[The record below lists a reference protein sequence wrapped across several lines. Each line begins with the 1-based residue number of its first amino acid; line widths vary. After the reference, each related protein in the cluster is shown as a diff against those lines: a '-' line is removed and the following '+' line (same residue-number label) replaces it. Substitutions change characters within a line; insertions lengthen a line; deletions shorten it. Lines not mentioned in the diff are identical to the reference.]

1 MKFALNLIRKFF
13 SWLDVVV
20 YKCVAIIFQLIVDLA
35 NVQIFTDSTI
45 NEFANRMYIILG
57 LIMLFKIMI
66 SFIQILIDPDT
77 ISDKEKGAGNILK
90 RVTISLALIAL
101 VPSIFKFAREVQGYI
116 VPVIPRVILGINDRA
131 TTTRYDENGNEVT
144 SESDVDVVNESN
156 IGDTVAWQSFL
167 PFFNYNEGCEDG
179 SLKLNSGYSD
189 ELLSVFSV
197 GSASEHVND
206 TCSESQDE
214 NGYKYDYTFLIST
227 AVGVYLLFILI
238 QVAVAI
244 AIRAIKFGICEF
256 VAPIPIASY
265 VDPKTSKSTF
275 DKWVSTS
282 VKVYLDLFTRLIIV
296 YFVVYIMIVIFGDPT
311 SITKIYENVGKD
323 WFRTTLVIL
332 FLILGLFKFVK
343 EAPKFISNLLG
354 LNTDGDIGN
363 MFKGAFS
370 SAAGVAGA
378 AVGGVGN
385 FINGVASEQ
394 NKGKRIIKGLA
405 SGAAGFTSG
414 LWRGQAAAFKGKNA
428 KDVYGS
434 TVKGTFAARNQHI
447 ADRANGVGYFD
458 RARAGMLDYFGINDD
473 ITLAETTLKSIN
485 AIQEKD
491 KKYKGILNDK
501 IGKAASEVSWSSF
514 RRGGSKNIS
523 NLKALMNSEQAKIES
538 SNDDYLKDLL
548 GALNKTGANF
558 GRKSNG
564 EYISYG
570 DLGAIQAAAH
580 HLGMS
585 NLERQLAPN
594 GDLFLALQKELQNDG
609 RVKNI
614 MNAAGARSSLNDNAE
629 IKRSLSELDTAIATN
644 ISNIGLSS
652 YSIGE
657 EPNQVTY
664 RLKDAED
671 WQDAYRNNPSAIN
684 DALDNR
690 VADVS
695 DQIANSKTSAARAS
709 NQQHRNLN
717 NK

>member
-1 MKFALNLIRKFF
+1 MKFVLNIIRKFF

-131 TTTRYDENGNEVT
+131 TTTRYDENGNEIT

-189 ELLSVFSV
+189 ENLSVFSV
-197 GSASEHVND
+197 GSASYHVND

-244 AIRAIKFGICEF
+244 AVRAIKLGICEF

-332 FLILGLFKFVK
+332 FLIIGLFKFVK
-343 EAPKFISNLLG
+343 EAPKFISGLLG
-354 LNTDGDIGN
+354 LKTDGDIGN
-363 MFKGAFS
+363 MFKDAWGAFTTTGRAIGGTADVLQS
-370 SAAGVAGA
+370 NFLSQKERAESQGVGKFAAGMAGIGSA
-378 AVGGVGN
+378 IA
-385 FINGVASEQ
+385 
-394 NKGKRIIKGLA
+394 
-405 SGAAGFTSG
+405 GAAGFNRRLVTNRISG
-414 LWRGQAAAFKGKNA
+414 KKGKDLVKNSYQGTIDARNRRAYNADVVFTDGYTPHKYRKERRRQNIGVASAEDFEINRNKSFSQMFNTANAAAKHGMGKIYD
-428 KDVYGS
+428 KPGS
-434 TVKGTFAARNQHI
+434 LSFDYQDGAGNWHNQ
-447 ADRANGVGYFD
+447 
-458 RARAGMLDYFGINDD
+458 
-473 ITLAETTLKSIN
+473 TLAEVQSLSKRLEGQTYDGKVWTNEDVSFWNDNLKRAENEAQYVLESNLLGKGDSAAVQNWHNTKEAMLSNFDLFRSKIDKNHTAFDVFASKYNENIINPNEEIHSI
-485 AIQEKD
+485 D
-491 KKYKGILNDK
+491 DLSRLLNSDGVNQK
-501 IGKAASEVSWSSF
+501 ISAKQLRALKAASEEMQTVTGPLAVAAQK
-514 RRGGSKNIS
+514 RK
-523 NLKALMNSEQAKIES
+523 ES
-538 SNDDYLKDLL
+538 YN
-548 GALNKTGANF
+548 
-558 GRKSNG
+558 
-564 EYISYG
+564 
-570 DLGAIQAAAH
+570 QAA
-580 HLGMS
+580 
-585 NLERQLAPN
+585 
-594 GDLFLALQKELQNDG
+594 QN
-609 RVKNI
+609 
-614 MNAAGARSSLNDNAE
+614 
-629 IKRSLSELDTAIATN
+629 
-644 ISNIGLSS
+644 
-652 YSIGE
+652 
-657 EPNQVTY
+657 NQ
-664 RLKDAED
+664 
-671 WQDAYRNNPSAIN
+671 S
-684 DALDNR
+684 
-690 VADVS
+690 
-695 DQIANSKTSAARAS
+695 
-709 NQQHRNLN
+709 H
-717 NK
+717 